1 MNYKQYKEFA
11 HIVQQCESGEYRNI
25 NVGSKVR
32 RDVIVAAWHEL
43 NVRSIESRQL
53 RRALWELEKAADL
66 ETNMSMIPMKYTAEI
81 TLLFDALQQA
91 RAALEGPIIVRKGII
106 NGESKL
112 RSDVVVAWEER
123 AHLYGA
129 LRELTDASS
138 SGDGA
143 RFSIAVAEAR
153 NVLGDNE

>member
-1 MNYKQYKEFA
+1 MNHEQYQEFQYIA
-11 HIVQQCESGEYRNI
+11 QQCESGEYRSI

-32 RDVIVAAWHEL
+32 STVIVAAWHEL

-53 RRALWELEKAADL
+53 RKALWELVKAADPEQNTEPISFL
-66 ETNMSMIPMKYTAEI
+66 
-81 TLLFDALQQA
+81 DALREA
-91 RAALEGPIIVRKGII
+91 RMALEGPIIVQKGII

-123 AHLYGA
+123 AYLYGA
-129 LRELTDASS
+129 LRELTEASS

-143 RFSIAVAEAR
+143 RFSVAVAEAR
-153 NVLGDNE
+153 KVLGDDE

>member
-11 HIVQQCESGEYRNI
+11 HIVQQCESGEYRSI

-32 RDVIVAAWHEL
+32 RDMIVAAWHEL
-43 NVRSIESRQL
+43 NVRSIESCQL
-53 RRALWELEKAADL
+53 RRALWGLEKAADL

-91 RAALEGPIIVRKGII
+91 RSALEGPIIVQKGII

-112 RSDVVVAWEER
+112 RSDAVVAWEER
-123 AHLYGA
+123 ALTAAA
-129 LRELTDASS
+129 LRELTEASM

-143 RFSIAVAEAR
+143 RFSIAVTEAR
-153 NVLGDNE
+153 KALGDE

>member
-1 MNYKQYKEFA
+1 MNYKQYEEFA
-11 HIVQQCESGEYRNI
+11 HIVQQCESGEYRSI

-32 RDVIVAAWHEL
+32 STVIVAAWHEL

-53 RRALWELEKAADL
+53 RRALWELVRAADP
-66 ETNMSMIPMKYTAEI
+66 EQNTNTI
-81 TLLFDALQQA
+81 LFLDALGQA
-91 RAALEGPIIVRKGII
+91 RAALEGPIIIQKGII

-123 AHLYGA
+123 AYLYGA
-129 LRELTDASS
+129 LRELTEASS

-143 RFSIAVAEAR
+143 RFSVAVAEAR
-153 NVLGDNE
+153 KVLGDDE